1 MSRKNIQRRLAE
13 VYTASDGQIPDLTR
27 LENAQKPSWKTRLT
41 IFGGFLMLAVLA
53 GGIGLFIWHN
63 LSGDSF
69 TNERV
74 LLKVD
79 APLGVTSGQETPYT
93 ITLTNKEQVDLFN
106 VRIEAKYPDNFT
118 FVSSNPEPSDG
129 ENRSWDFSVLK
140 PGETK
145 AVELKG
151 TLLAAL
157 NSSQDFKI
165 SAVFKPSNLN
175 ANFRQDAN
183 VELLVSA
190 ATVTIEISGPEKTL
204 ANQKQDY
211 LVAYTNTGTEDLTD
225 IRVVADLPEGF
236 VMLASDPAQVENT
249 NNRWDIKELKV
260 GDKGLIK
267 ISGDYSAV
275 SDAGTKDFKIRIERK
290 LNDEYIIQS
299 EATAITDIIKDQLS
313 LQLIING
320 SAEDQTVA
328 FGDTLTYS
336 LNYKNTGETELKDV
350 SLSASLNS
358 QIIDWSTLQDA
369 KSGIRT
375 GNAIIWSGKEIPQ
388 LSSLAPGAEGQLSWQ
403 IRLKDSKS
411 LGVGVSK
418 FDVENYIEG
427 NVGQTGALSG
437 QSTVRSKTI
446 LTHVN
451 SDVSVSASARYYN
464 EDSLPLGSGP
474 IQPQVGETSSYN
486 IRLAL
491 SNNLRDVKNVTVTAI
506 LPKDVS
512 WINKET
518 HLLGTVNYNPSN
530 HSVTWTI
537 NQVSPT
543 MRPEAHF
550 NVSVKPTPN
559 DAGKVLILVS
569 NTSFTATDVATGSQ
583 ITGLDKALTT
593 AFNDPALGQVPG
605 IVE

>member
-13 VYTASDGQIPDLTR
+13 VYTASDGHIPDLTR
-27 LENAQKPSWKTRLT
+27 LENTSKPWWKTAAALVV
-41 IFGGFLMLAVLA
+41 GFLVLAAIA

-63 LSGDSF
+63 LSGESF

-79 APLGVTSGQETPYT
+79 APLGVTSGQETLYT
-93 ITLTNKEQVDLFN
+93 ITLTNKEKVDLFN
-106 VRIEAKYPDNFT
+106 VRIEAKYPDNFA
-118 FVSSNPEPSDG
+118 FASSNPEPSDG
-129 ENRSWDFSVLK
+129 ENRSWTFSVLK

-145 AVELKG
+145 TVELKG

-157 NSSQDFKI
+157 NSSQDLKI

-175 ANFRQDAN
+175 ANFRQEAN
-183 VELLVSA
+183 VELLVNS
-190 ATVTIEISGPEKTL
+190 ATVTIEVSGPEKTL

-211 LVAYTNTGTEDLTD
+211 LVAYSNTGTEDLTD
-225 IRVVADLPEGF
+225 VRVVADFPEGF
-236 VMLASDPAQVENT
+236 VMLGSDPVQVENT
-249 NNRWDIKELKV
+249 NNRWDVKELKV
-260 GDKGLIK
+260 DGKGIIK

-290 LNDEYIIQS
+290 LGDEYITQS
-299 EATAITDIIKDQLS
+299 EATAITEIIKDQLS

-350 SLSASLNS
+350 SLTAALNS

-369 KSGIRT
+369 KSGVRT
-375 GNAIIWSGKEIPQ
+375 GTTIVWTGKEVPQ
-388 LSSLAPGAEGQLSWQ
+388 LATLAPGAEGQLSWQ
-403 IRLKDSKS
+403 VRLKDSKS
-411 LGVGVSK
+411 LGASVSK
-418 FDVENYIEG
+418 FDVENYVEG
-427 NVGQTGALSG
+427 SVGQTGALSV

-451 SDVSVSASARYYN
+451 SDVSVSADARYYN

-474 IQPQVGETSSYN
+474 IQPQAGETSSYN

-491 SNNLRDVKNVTVTAI
+491 TNNLRNVKNVTVTAV

-518 HLLGTVNYNPSN
+518 HLLGAVNYNPSS
-530 HSVTWTI
+530 HSVTWTMD
-537 NQVSPT
+537 QVSPT
-543 MRPEAHF
+543 MKPEAHF
-550 NVSVKPTPN
+550 NVSIKPTPN
-559 DAGKVLILVS
+559 DAGKVLVLVS
-569 NTSFTATDVATGSQ
+569 SVSFTATDVATGSQ

-593 AFNDPALGQVPG
+593 AFNDPALGQLPG